1 MQNVQPFDILLGCE
15 CSFPL
20 SRDISKGT
28 NCFIV
33 FMIDTLKGLSRI
45 YFQSKRLLKINFRAK
60 NRFQMTFGF
69 CVMSSLRFDGASAPL
84 VVAGE

>member
-15 CSFPL
+15 CSSPL

-33 FMIDTLKGLSRI
+33 FMIDALKGLSRI

-60 NRFQMTFGF
+60 NCFQMTFDF
-69 CVMSSLRFDGASAPL
+69 CLMSRLRFDGASAPL